1 MLQLLWQGEY
11 AVFTLL
17 IVALILSLTV
27 HELGHALVAK
37 WFGDDTAQRAGRVTL
52 NPLAHID
59 PMGLLMVVLV
69 GFGFAKPVP
78 TNPANFSSPRA
89 DLWVAAAGPVMN
101 LLLALVC
108 WNGFFFGPAGGL
120 AKSRGSGVFHLAC
133 SHQPA
138 TDDF

>member
-59 PMGLLMVVLV
+59 PHGIVDG
-69 GFGFAKPVP
+69 GFGGFWFCQ
-78 TNPANFSSPRA
+78 TRA
-89 DLWVAAAGPVMN
+89 HQSGQ
-101 LLLALVC
+101 LL
-108 WNGFFFGPAGGL
+108 
-120 AKSRGSGVFHLAC
+120 
-133 SHQPA
+133 
-138 TDDF
+138 